1 MGRIEVSPLPGCPS
15 IRLGLI
21 NGDFPTGPLPGDVM
35 HAVLAEPAYWSL
47 CWGSGLALAQL
58 LLRSTDWVRSKHVL
72 DLGSGSGV
80 VAIAAAMAGAAS
92 VCACDTDADARL
104 ATSVNASI
112 NAVSIDVFDS
122 IPSERNIDMIL
133 MADVLYDKANLP
145 LLTLAQ
151 NSANEVLVAD
161 SRITRL
167 PDPSYTEI
175 ARIDALTCPN
185 LGEFDE
191 FRTAHVFHWERAHKP
206 PPPDAAREL

>member
-1 MGRIEVSPLPGCPS
+1 MIGRVGRYDARDGVTRASKCSWVHFI
-15 IRLGLI
+15 
-21 NGDFPTGPLPGDVM
+21 
-35 HAVLAEPAYWSL
+35 ASL
-47 CWGSGLALAQL
+47 RCAN
-58 LLRSTDWVRSKHVL
+58 
-72 DLGSGSGV
+72 
-80 VAIAAAMAGAAS
+80 AAS

-167 PDPSYTEI
+167 PDPSYMEI

-191 FRTAHVFHWERAHKP
+191 FRTAHVFHWQRAHKP